1 MKEISL
7 HILDLINNSL
17 AAEATKVDLEIT
29 DSVSENV
36 VRIKISDNGCG
47 IPPEDLDKV
56 TDCCYTLRKERNI
69 GLGLALAKQ
78 NAERSGG
85 GLRIE
90 SVYRR
95 GTKVEF
101 WFEKNHIDRQPL
113 GNMASVVSIVNSQ
126 PSIDLC
132 YRHSTDWGEYVF
144 DSRDWKGDCEYL
156 SAKQLLQIQKEIEQG
171 LKSIK
176 GNKI

>member
-7 HILDLINNSL
+7 HILDLINNCL
-17 AAEATKVDLEIT
+17 AAKATEIEVEIL

-36 VRIKISDNGCG
+36 VRITITDNGCG
-47 IPPEDLDKV
+47 ILPKDLDKV

-90 SVYRR
+90 SVYQK
-95 GTKVEF
+95 GTKVEL

-113 GNMASVVSIVNSQ
+113 GNMASVVSIVSSQ
-126 PSIDLC
+126 PAIDLC

-171 LKSIK
+171 LESIK
-176 GNKI
+176 GNKT

>member
-47 IPPEDLDKV
+47 ILPKDLDKV

-90 SVYRR
+90 SVYQK
-95 GTKVEF
+95 GTKVEL

-113 GNMASVVSIVNSQ
+113 GNMASVVSIVSSQ
-126 PSIDLC
+126 PAIDLC

-171 LKSIK
+171 LESIK
-176 GNKI
+176 GNKT

>member
-17 AAEATKVDLEIT
+17 VAEATKVDLEIT

-85 GLRIE
+85 GLEIE
-90 SVYRR
+90 SIYRR

-101 WFEKNHIDRQPL
+101 WFQRNHIDRQPL
-113 GNMASVVSIVNSQ
+113 GSMASVVSIVSSQ
-126 PSIDLC
+126 PAIDLC
-132 YRHSTDWGEYVF
+132 YRHITDWGEYVF
-144 DSRDWKGDCEYL
+144 DSRDWKGDSDYP
-156 SAKQLLQIQKEIEQG
+156 SSRQLLQIQRQIEQG
-171 LKSIK
+171 LESIK
-176 GNKI
+176 GNKT

>member
-7 HILDLINNSL
+7 HILDLINNCL
-17 AAEATKVDLEIT
+17 AAKATEIEVEIL
-29 DSVSENV
+29 DSVSENI
-36 VRIKISDNGCG
+36 VRITITDNGCG
-47 IPPEDLDKV
+47 ILPKDLDKV
-56 TDCCYTLRKERNI
+56 TDCCYTLRKEKNI

-90 SVYRR
+90 SVYQK

-126 PSIDLC
+126 PAIDLC
-132 YRHSTDWGEYVF
+132 YRHITDWGEYVF
-144 DSRDWKGDCEYL
+144 DSSDWKGDCEYL

-171 LKSIK
+171 LDSIK